1 MLKMG
6 GCGKIARM
14 NSLIAASIATSALS
28 WSLFDLSRK
37 KLAVDLAPVPVVAWL
52 MIFQALVFLVFAPF
66 DGWGA
71 VPVST
76 YIGPFIISVAL
87 NAFANIWFV
96 EAVALAPFS
105 LAIPILS
112 LTPVF
117 STVGALLVLN
127 ESVTPKQ
134 ILGIAIIVGA
144 TLAIG
149 YFGTKKSP
157 SPEAD
162 AHTSKDAKAIRKGLG
177 LMAVVALLFALT
189 PVVDKLCLRTGVPA
203 SEHGFLQ
210 CFATAAALGIW
221 IKIRG
226 GGVAFSR
233 IRANLK
239 WFIAAIIFATLA
251 VYFQFY
257 AIQSVPVGIFEAL
270 KRSFGLIAA
279 LALGSFIFKE
289 PITKLKAGLV
299 VLMGVGIFV
308 LLA

>member
-1 MLKMG
+1 MNPIVSPV
-6 GCGKIARM
+6 IA
-14 NSLIAASIATSALS
+14 LTIAISSLS

-37 KLAVDLAPVPVVAWL
+37 KLAVDLPPVPVVAWL
-52 MIFQALVFLVFAPF
+52 MIFQALMFLAFAPF
-66 DGWGA
+66 DSWGTI
-71 VPVST
+71 PVGT
-76 YIGPFIISVAL
+76 YIWPFIASVAL

-117 STVGALLVLN
+117 STIGGIFVLN
-127 ESVTPKQ
+127 EAVTARQ
-134 ILGIAIIVGA
+134 ALGIGIIVAA

-149 YFGTKKSP
+149 FFGTQKSKAS
-157 SPEAD
+157 SPETKPD
-162 AHTSKDAKAIRKGLG
+162 APTTFDAASVRKGLG

-189 PVVDKLCLRTGVPA
+189 PVVDKLCLRNVPA

-210 CFATAAALGIW
+210 CLATAASLGVW

-233 IRANLK
+233 VRTNLT
-239 WFIAAIIFATLA
+239 WFISAILFATLA

-257 AIQSVPVGIFEAL
+257 SIQSVPVGIFEAL

-279 LALGSFIFKE
+279 LTLGYFMFRE
-289 PITKLKAGLV
+289 PVTKLKAGLV
-299 VLMGVGIFV
+299 LLMGVGIFV

>member
-1 MLKMG
+1 
-6 GCGKIARM
+6 
-14 NSLIAASIATSALS
+14 S

-71 VPVST
+71 IPLST
-76 YIGPFIISVAL
+76 YLGPFLISVAL

-117 STVGALLVLN
+117 STAGALLLLN

-134 ILGIAIIVGA
+134 VLGIAIIVGA

-149 YFGTKKSP
+149 YFGTKKSAAAT
-157 SPEAD
+157 AD
-162 AHTSKDAKAIRKGLG
+162 AHTTSDAKAIRKGLG

-210 CFATAAALGIW
+210 CFATALSLGIW

-233 IRANLK
+233 VRSNLV

-257 AIQSVPVGIFEAL
+257 SIQYIPVGIFEAL

-279 LALGSFIFKE
+279 LALGSLMFKE